1 MQDNQDSQETG
12 RNKSS
17 RQKIMADT
25 NDCIEMKVDVG
36 ILKAQV
42 ASITNLC
49 DKMDKVIEK
58 LIDNHDRMVEQI
70 YTDMEKRKSDTIV
83 DIKEMHSRITTIDRS
98 LSDKIELTE
107 RRIMEE
113 IKSLRE
119 DISEHNKREDGELK
133 KLLEWKWMVAGVIVA
148 FGWIISNIKIEAI
161 SKLFG

>member
-1 MQDNQDSQETG
+1 MQDNQGSQETG

-17 RQKIMADT
+17 RQKVMIDT
-25 NDCIEMKVDVG
+25 NDCIEIKVDVG
-36 ILKAQV
+36 ILKSQV
-42 ASITNLC
+42 VSITNLC

-58 LIDNHDRMVEQI
+58 LIDNHDHMVEQI

-119 DISEHNKREDGELK
+119 DISEHNKKGDDEIK
-133 KLLEWKWMVAGVIVA
+133 KILEWKWMAAGGIIMVA
-148 FGWIISNIKIEAI
+148 WIISNVKIEAI
-161 SKLFG
+161 NKLFG